1 MGGCNWDKRAFGA
14 TGLQVSALGLGSS
27 YGLGADDVE
36 RAHDRG
42 VNLMFWGAR
51 RRDDFGRGVARLA
64 AKDREGVVIA
74 VQSYTRVASLMRP
87 SLECALRSLGTDHVD
102 MLCLAWWDEL
112 PPSRILDAA
121 LRLKDEGKVK
131 HLLISCHHRP
141 SFAKMIA
148 TPGLE
153 AIMVRYNAAHPGAEQ
168 DVFAQP
174 GFAEGNP
181 GVLAFTATRW
191 GSLLDPKLVPD
202 GEDVPR
208 ASDCYRFALS
218 NPNVHATLAGPKNG
232 AELDEA
238 MAALDRGPLTD
249 DELGWMRRIG
259 KAVRDDTKAHR
270 AIGSLDR
277 VRSAVFGAP
286 P

>member
-1 MGGCNWDKRAFGA
+1 M
-14 TGLQVSALGLGSS
+14 
-27 YGLGADDVE
+27 
-36 RAHDRG
+36 
-42 VNLMFWGAR
+42 
-51 RRDDFGRGVARLA
+51 
-64 AKDREGVVIA
+64 
-74 VQSYTRVASLMRP
+74 
-87 SLECALRSLGTDHVD
+87 
-102 MLCLAWWDEL
+102 
-112 PPSRILDAA
+112 
-121 LRLKDEGKVK
+121 
-131 HLLISCHHRP
+131 ISCHHRP
-141 SFAKMIA
+141 SFPKMIA

-174 GFAEGNP
+174 AFAEGNP

-202 GEDVPR
+202 GEPVPR

-238 MAALDRGPLTD
+238 MAALDRGPLTE
-249 DELGWMRRIG
+249 DELAWMRRVG
-259 KAVRDDTKAHR
+259 KAVRGDTKAHR

-277 VRSAVFGAP
+277 VRTALFGAP